1 MSGTRR
7 GAGLGTPLGG
17 SKAKRR
23 TRARGRAIA
32 LWRAGRDLELDPGA
46 TRGGTIFI
54 YYGPDTV
61 QKQPFPNVWKQSFF
75 LDPRAVQRERRR
87 AARAVT
93 RYVRHTCDKRAALFP
108 GT

>member
-32 LWRAGRDLELDPGA
+32 LWRGRDLLDPAG
-46 TRGGTIFI
+46 
-54 YYGPDTV
+54 
-61 QKQPFPNVWKQSFF
+61 
-75 LDPRAVQRERRR
+75 
-87 AARAVT
+87 AARAGGYDLYILWSGHTKSNPFLMCGNSLSFLT
-93 RYVRHTCDKRAALFP
+93 RGRFSASDGELHAP
-108 GT
+108 